1 MPLGKLECFRV
12 GSDWDAYVRRV
23 KQFIALNEIDDTLHV
38 ASLVTLV
45 GAECYELMCDLCA
58 PAKPEDKTFADLVKL
73 VSEHLEP
80 ERSEIA
86 ERHIFRQRKQLHGEG
101 IREYLQNLKHLAKT
115 CNFGAQLEINLRDQ
129 FVSGLLSD
137 EMRSRLF
144 AVRAIDY
151 KRAVELA
158 LALEAAEKH
167 AAVSVGAPAGA
178 AAGTSAS
185 ASASPDDGLHRVG
198 AARRRRA
205 GPAAATTAAPR
216 APCARCGKTGHAE
229 GRCRYKH
236 FSCDACG
243 EKGHLKVMCRNEV
256 SKKSSKGEDPMAE
269 SLKQEFPEVFAGGLG
284 TFRSR
289 LQLRL
294 EDDTP
299 VFVKARALP
308 LALRERVERELDR
321 LQREGVIYKVDR
333 SEYGTPIVPVIKA
346 NGTIRICGD
355 YKITINP
362 RLKDF
367 HYPLPRIEDLFA
379 LLGGGEQYTKLDLS
393 NAFQQCVLEEE
404 SQPMTAITTHVGTF
418 VYKRVPFGIKCIP
431 ENFQKIME
439 ETLSGL
445 PSTAVFADDI
455 CVTGKDTATSP
466 YGLGAALTQRG
477 ADGVERPLC
486 CASRT
491 LNAAE
496 CNYSQLDK
504 EALAIVFGVTK
515 HHQA

>member
-1 MPLGKLECFRV
+1 MPIGSVECFRA

-23 KQFIALNEIDDTLHV
+23 KQFIALNAIEDKLHV

-58 PAKPEDKTFADLVKL
+58 PSKPEDKTFDELVKL
-73 VSEHLEP
+73 VREHLEP

-86 ERHIFRQRKQLHGEG
+86 ERHIFRQRKQLHGES

-115 CNFGAQLEINLRDQ
+115 CNFGTGLEVNIRDQ
-129 FVSGLLSD
+129 FVSGLLSE

-167 AAVSVGAPAGA
+167 ASVSTSAGA
-178 AAGTSAS
+178 STSAS
-185 ASASPDDGLHRVG
+185 APPDDGLHRVG
-198 AARRRRA
+198 AARRRSA
-205 GPAAATTAAPR
+205 GPAAAATAAPR

-243 EKGHLKVMCRNEV
+243 EKGHLKVMCRKEV
-256 SKKSSKGEDPMAE
+256 SKKSAKGEDSMAE
-269 SLKQEFPEVFAGGLG
+269 TLKQEFPEVFAGGLG
-284 TFRSR
+284 TFKSR

-294 EDDTP
+294 KDDTP
-299 VFVKARALP
+299 VFVKARPLP
-308 LALRERVERELDR
+308 LALRERVEQELDR
-321 LQREGVIYKVDR
+321 LQREGVIYKVER
-333 SEYGTPIVPVIKA
+333 SEYGTPIVPVVKA
-346 NGTIRICGD
+346 SGAILLAH
-355 YKITINP
+355 YNP
-362 RLKDF
+362 SL
-367 HYPLPRIEDLFA
+367 PLI
-379 LLGGGEQYTKLDLS
+379 LS
-393 NAFQQCVLEEE
+393 VD
-404 SQPMTAITTHVGTF
+404 S
-418 VYKRVPFGIKCIP
+418 
-431 ENFQKIME
+431 
-439 ETLSGL
+439 
-445 PSTAVFADDI
+445 
-455 CVTGKDTATSP
+455 SP
-466 YGLGAALTQRG
+466 YGLGAVLTQKG

-515 HHQA
+515 HHQYVYGRKFTLRTDHRALSYIFGKNKGAV